1 MTAKSRGIMHSTG
14 RRKPILMS
22 GAGKAV
28 GGILRR
34 RPCSF
39 LAGPIL
45 RPSLKPAVVMSAA
58 HPRRLVICAPQQLL
72 LNAALMS
79 GAAASTFLARF
90 GFKKSLEIHDSSA
103 VLLRKLSWKFAWA
116 GLPHG

>member
-39 LAGPIL
+39 LAYRI
-45 RPSLKPAVVMSAA
+45 
-58 HPRRLVICAPQQLL
+58 
-72 LNAALMS
+72 
-79 GAAASTFLARF
+79 
-90 GFKKSLEIHDSSA
+90 
-103 VLLRKLSWKFAWA
+103 A
-116 GLPHG
+116 GLPLNQLP